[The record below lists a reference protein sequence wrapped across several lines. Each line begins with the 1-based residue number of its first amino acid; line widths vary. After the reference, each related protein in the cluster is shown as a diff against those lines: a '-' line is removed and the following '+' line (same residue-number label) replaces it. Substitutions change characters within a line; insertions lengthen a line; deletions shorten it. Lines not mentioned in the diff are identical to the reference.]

1 MPVDDAALIVVGSAN
16 VDVTLRVERRP
27 GPGETVHGA
36 DPVIGA
42 GGKGANT
49 AVAAARLGTVRV
61 AMVGAVGADD
71 GGALLR
77 ESLEAAGVDTANLRT
92 VDRPTG
98 GAYITVTPDGENAIV
113 VVPGANAEVSAVE
126 VRYARERIKYA
137 RVLFSVLEVPM
148 PAVRAAVASAEE
160 FGVRVVLNASPV
172 AELDPETLGMLDPL
186 VVNEHEARWMVG
198 GGGVDGRVSADSGS
212 AVDAASST
220 DLEALAGALLELGPR
235 SVVVTLGADGALV
248 ADRSGTV
255 HVPAPQVEA
264 VDTTGAGDAFAGALS
279 ASLAAGE
286 QLVDAA
292 RIAVR
297 VAADAVTRPGA
308 QAF

>member
-113 VVPGANAEVSAVE
+113 VVPGANAEVSEVD

-148 PAVRAAVASAEE
+148 PAVRAAVACAEE

-220 DLEALAGALLELGPR
+220 DLEALAGALLKLGPR

-248 ADRSGTV
+248 VDRSGTV

>member
-49 AVAAARLGTVRV
+49 AVAAARLGTVLV

-71 GGALLR
+71 DGALLR

-113 VVPGANAEVSAVE
+113 VVPGANAEVSAVD
-126 VRYARERIKYA
+126 VRYACERIKYA

-148 PAVRAAVASAEE
+148 PAVRAAAACAEE

-186 VVNEHEARWMVG
+186 VVNEHEARWLVG

-308 QAF
+308 QAL